1 MNGWAGSVD
10 GVGGDMQDCSCGA
23 AATAIGHV
31 RADVLE
37 HRVLVVTKGEGRGR
51 LWLRKRSKDA
61 IGLLERPNS
70 SCSKRIVGHNLLIDL
85 VFNL

>member
-1 MNGWAGSVD
+1 MKGWAVGVD

-23 AATAIGHV
+23 ATAAIGHV

-37 HRVLVVTKGEGRGR
+37 HRVLVVTKGECRGR

-61 IGLLERPNS
+61 TGLLKET
-70 SCSKRIVGHNLLIDL
+70 K
-85 VFNL
+85 